1 MNRLYRDFII
11 NTNTANLISLASRR
25 RNGIQYQIYNHEIN
39 KLLQFYN
46 SFYERSEKEL
56 YKMTYNEKEEFRKEI
71 SNRISNIQDCYSQ
84 GLDKNIWNFSM
95 LKVCNGLSHIKR
107 IGPNVGNIVTTE
119 LEILEDVH
127 NLIKKKI

>member
-84 GLDKNIWNFSM
+84 GLDKNRWNYSM

>member
-1 MNRLYRDFII
+1 
-11 NTNTANLISLASRR
+11 
-25 RNGIQYQIYNHEIN
+25 
-39 KLLQFYN
+39 YN

-84 GLDKNIWNFSM
+84 GLDKNTWNYSM

-119 LEILEDVH
+119 IEILEDVH